1 MRLQGPFKAV
11 ENLSDF
17 HTMRRKIP
25 SPFERV
31 RNGAV
36 LLIVA
41 VIAGTIGFHLLGEY
55 GWLEALWMVVI
66 TVTTVGFGESS
77 QSTPAVQVLTIL
89 LILVGMTAAV
99 YTSTA
104 FFQLVLEG
112 ELERTMGFRRMTR
125 QIEKLKN
132 HTIICG
138 LGKSG
143 RSLAVD
149 LVRRGREIV
158 IVEQDD
164 DKLQEAGEL
173 NCMVVD
179 GDATQEATLLRAGV
193 DRASSLVISLPSD
206 ADNVFIT
213 LTARE
218 LNPEVMIV
226 ARARQDHTAKK
237 LRQAGAQK
245 VVMPAAV
252 SAQLMSRMVLDPSAA
267 DWLELI
273 AESSYKELDIEEL
286 VLADFPRLVGKTLQA
301 AEAQRKHRILVVAI
315 RDGVGAIV
323 ANPTAD
329 YVFKHED
336 VAVLMGN
343 PSNITQF
350 RQLYQDK

>member
-1 MRLQGPFKAV
+1 MR
-11 ENLSDF
+11 
-17 HTMRRKIP
+17 

-31 RNGAV
+31 RSGAILLGVAV
-36 LLIVA
+36 LL
-41 VIAGTIGFHLLGEY
+41 GTVGYRLLGEY
-55 GWLEALWMVVI
+55 SWLEALWMVVI

-77 QSTPAVQVLTIL
+77 QSTPAIQALTIL
-89 LILVGMTAAV
+89 LIMTGMTAAV

-112 ELERTMGFRRMTR
+112 ELERSLGFRRMTR
-125 QIEKLKN
+125 QIEKLKG

-143 RSLAVD
+143 RSLARD
-149 LVRRGREIV
+149 LMRRGREV
-158 IVEQDD
+158 VVVENDD
-164 DKLQEAGEL
+164 DRLQEAGEL
-173 NCMVVD
+173 DCMIVD

-193 DRASSLVISLPSD
+193 ERAKSLVISLPSD

-218 LNPEVMIV
+218 LNPHVMIV
-226 ARARQDHTAKK
+226 ARASQDHTAKK
-237 LRQAGAQK
+237 LRHAGAHK

-286 VLADFPRLVGKTLQA
+286 VVDEFPGLVDRTVQST
-301 AEAQRKHRILVVAI
+301 EAQRTYRILFVAI
-315 RDGVGAIV
+315 RDAEGNIV

-329 YVFKHED
+329 YVFQKDD

-343 PSNITQF
+343 PANIDTF
-350 RQLYQDK
+350 RKNLR

>member
-1 MRLQGPFKAV
+1 MNR
-11 ENLSDF
+11 
-17 HTMRRKIP
+17 P
-25 SPFERV
+25 SNSSFDRV
-31 RNGAV
+31 RNGA
-36 LLIVA
+36 LLLALA
-41 VIAGTIGFHLLGEY
+41 VIAGTVGYRILGDY
-55 GWLEALWMVVI
+55 TWLESLWMVVI
-66 TVTTVGFGESS
+66 TVTTVGYGESS
-77 QSTPAVQVLTIL
+77 QSTPPVQLLTIL
-89 LILVGMTAAV
+89 LIMTGMTAAV

-104 FFQLVLEG
+104 FFQLVIEG
-112 ELERTMGFRRMTR
+112 ELERSLGIRRMTR
-125 QIEKLKN
+125 QIEKLAD

-143 RSLAVD
+143 RSLAND
-149 LVRRGREIV
+149 LVRRGRKVV
-158 IVEQDD
+158 IVEMDD
-164 DKLQEAGEL
+164 ERLQQASDL
-173 NCMVVD
+173 QCMVVA

-193 DRASSLVISLPSD
+193 ERAKSLVIALPSD

-218 LNPEVMIV
+218 LNPDLMIV
-226 ARARQDHTAKK
+226 ARASQEHTAKK

-286 VLADFPRLVGKTLQA
+286 VVASYPRLVGHSVQQT
-301 AEAQRKHRILVVAI
+301 EAQRSFRILFVAI
-315 RDGVGAIV
+315 RNHEGNIV

-329 YVFKHED
+329 YVFHEND

-343 PSNITQF
+343 PANIQRF
-350 RQLYQDK
+350 RDQYS